1 MIFIDEVDSLCGKRT
16 EGENESSRRIK
27 TEFLVQMDGCG
38 NSTEGVLTLG
48 ATNTPWELDEAF
60 RRRFEKRIYIALP
73 DPSARAYMFKIK
85 LKGVDHN
92 LTEDD
97 FVALGDASDM
107 YSGSDIKNVGKEALM
122 LPVRKCQNATRWK
135 LLPCGN
141 WTPTSPSDP
150 DPNCKDMNIYDL
162 PDGKLK
168 EPPVTFEDFMQALTK

>member
-1 MIFIDEVDSLCGKRT
+1 MAREQKPSLIFIDEVDSLCGKRT

-73 DPSARAYMFKIK
+73 DPAARAYMFKIK
-85 LKGVDHN
+85 LKDVEHT

-97 FVALGDASDM
+97 FVVLGDASDM
-107 YSGSDIKNVGKEALM
+107 YSGSDIKNVAKEALM
-122 LPVRKCQNATRWK
+122 LPVRKC
-135 LLPCGN
+135 
-141 WTPTSPSDP
+141 
-150 DPNCKDMNIYDL
+150 
-162 PDGKLK
+162 
-168 EPPVTFEDFMQALTK
+168 

>member
-1 MIFIDEVDSLCGKRT
+1 LVKNLFEMAREQKPSLIFIDEVDSLCGKRT

-73 DPSARAYMFKIK
+73 DPAARAYMFKIK
-85 LKGVDHN
+85 LKDVEHT

-97 FVALGDASDM
+97 FVVLGDASDM
-107 YSGSDIKNVGKEALM
+107 YSGSDIKNVAKEALM
-122 LPVRKCQNATRWK
+122 LPVRKC
-135 LLPCGN
+135 
-141 WTPTSPSDP
+141 
-150 DPNCKDMNIYDL
+150 
-162 PDGKLK
+162 
-168 EPPVTFEDFMQALTK
+168 